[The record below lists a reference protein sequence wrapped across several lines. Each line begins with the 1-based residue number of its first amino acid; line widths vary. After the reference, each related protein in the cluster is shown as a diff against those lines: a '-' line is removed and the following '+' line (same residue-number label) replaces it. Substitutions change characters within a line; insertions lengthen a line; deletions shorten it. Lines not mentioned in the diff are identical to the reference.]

1 MSDGL
6 YDDHPAF
13 YDVLQSEWPYDR
25 DLAFVAR
32 ILDRHGGDAER
43 LLELGCGTGEHACR
57 FAALDLDVVA
67 VDPHAGLLDVAR
79 TKCDG
84 DFRRDALPD
93 LSVEG
98 QFDAVVAI
106 RGVVNH
112 LAPGELVPSLSAVA
126 ERLAPGGVFVFD
138 NSPLPTDGNHPAL
151 AIGTTEAGD
160 YARIAH
166 HVPTAD
172 GRLDWRALTLTPDGE
187 FFVDRRP
194 MTPFSDDAIAE
205 ALYDVG
211 FEITWHDGY
220 GPDDDRTV
228 FEAVLPET

>member
-6 YDDHPAF
+6 YDEHPAF

-25 DLAFVAR
+25 DLGLVAT
-32 ILDRHGGDAER
+32 ILDRNGGDADR

-57 FAALDLDVVA
+57 FADLGLNVVS
-67 VDPHAGLLDVAR
+67 VDPHEGMLDVAR
-79 TKCDG
+79 TKCDL
-84 DFRRDALPD
+84 DFRRDALPA

-98 QFDAVVAI
+98 PFDAAVAI

-112 LAPGELVPSLSAVA
+112 LAPDELVPSLSAVA
-126 ERLAPGGVFVFD
+126 DRLAPGGVFVFD
-138 NSPLPTDGNHPAL
+138 NAPLPPDGNDPAL
-151 AIGTTEAGD
+151 AIGSTEAGD

-166 HVPTAD
+166 HVPTDD
-172 GRLDWRALTLTPDGE
+172 GRLDWRALTFTPDGE

-205 ALYDVG
+205 ALFDVG
-211 FEITWHDGY
+211 FEITYHDGY
-220 GPDDDRTV
+220 GPGDDRTV
-228 FEAVLPET
+228 FEAVLPGT